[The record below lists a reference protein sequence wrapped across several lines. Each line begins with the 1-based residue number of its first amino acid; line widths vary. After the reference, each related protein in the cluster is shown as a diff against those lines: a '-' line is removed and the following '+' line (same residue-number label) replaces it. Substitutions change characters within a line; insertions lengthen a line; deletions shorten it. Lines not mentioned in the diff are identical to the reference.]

1 MSKERIDSLC
11 NELKDYVTAHGCDKV
26 TIGLSGGKDST
37 VAAALCA
44 KAFGPDHVLGVWMP
58 SGPFVGE
65 HGVEVDEDVRRVC
78 EVVGIVNFMVVGI
91 GGATGMIHHQVERQ
105 LPISKQARINIQPR
119 MRMLTLYDISQS
131 WGKSMVVNTSNMDEL
146 LAGYGTVWGDLCGDI
161 GVLKYLHVSE
171 VVAIGDELGLPYDLV
186 HKTPDDGL
194 SGIPDEVNLGFKYMD
209 VENLFRWYAKEYKTW
224 NRRTVLE
231 DLVALMLVVGGAN
244 ALRDRVEYEMP
255 DYPVYQ
261 KILDRMEINV
271 FKLKE
276 INLVGC
282 GGGYMDFPEN

>member
-1 MSKERIDSLC
+1 MSKERIDNLC
-11 NELKDYVTAHGCDKV
+11 KEIEQYVHGHGCENV

-44 KAFGPDHVLGVWMP
+44 RALGPTHVVGVWMP
-58 SGPFVGE
+58 AGTSWSGDCST
-65 HGVEVDEDVRRVC
+65 VDEDVRRVC
-78 EVVGIVNFMVVGI
+78 EEIGIVNFLTVDI
-91 GGATGMIHHQVERQ
+91 DDARSSLQDQVERHM
-105 LPISKQARINIQPR
+105 PVSKQALINIQPR
-119 MRMLTLYDISQS
+119 LRMTALYCVSQS
-131 WGKSMVVNTSNMDEL
+131 YGKSMVINTSNLDEL

-209 VENLFRWYAKEYKTW
+209 VENLFRWYAREYKTW
-224 NRRTVLE
+224 NRRTVFE
-231 DLVALMLVVGGAN
+231 DLVRLMSNVGGAN
-244 ALRDRVEYEMP
+244 ALRRMVEYEIL
-255 DYPVYQ
+255 YCPVYQ
-261 KILDRMEINV
+261 KILDRMERNV